1 MTSREHV
8 AAGAFA
14 RRTAVVGIAVFALLG
29 SPTSVRA
36 AHAQAVTPP
45 VPVANVEGP
54 RVTIDNFTFNPAT
67 LTVPS
72 GTTVTWT
79 NQDDMV
85 HTVTEANRLFSSK
98 GLETGDVYTHTFTT
112 PGTYT
117 YFCALHP
124 RMTATVIVK

>member
-1 MTSREHV
+1 MTSREQV
-8 AAGAFA
+8 NFGAFVLRA
-14 RRTAVVGIAVFALLG
+14 AVAGIAVGTLLG
-29 SPTSVRA
+29 LPALSRA
-36 AHAQAVTPP
+36 AQGNSVTPATQ
-45 VPVANVEGP
+45 VAKVEGP
-54 RVTIDNFTFNPAT
+54 QVTIDNFTFSPAT

-85 HTVTEANRLFSSK
+85 HTVTEANRGFSSQ
-98 GLETGDVYTHTFTT
+98 GLETGDTYAHTFTA
-112 PGTYT
+112 PGIYT

>member
-1 MTSREHV
+1 MTSRGRV
-8 AAGAFA
+8 TFKRVVSRGAVLCLGV
-14 RRTAVVGIAVFALLG
+14 TALLG
-29 SPTSVRA
+29 LSMSLQA
-36 AHAQAVTPP
+36 AQAQTPASATRL
-45 VPVANVEGP
+45 ANVEP
-54 RVTIDNFTFNPAT
+54 PQVTIDNFSFNPAT

-98 GLETGDVYTHTFTT
+98 GLETGDTYAHTFTA

>member
-1 MTSREHV
+1 MTSRDHAMFGGFVSRATV
-8 AAGAFA
+8 A
-14 RRTAVVGIAVFALLG
+14 GIAVCALLG
-29 SPTSVRA
+29 APAPSGA
-36 AHAQAVTPP
+36 AQGSSATPATR
-45 VPVANVEGP
+45 VAKAEGP
-54 RVTIDNFTFNPAT
+54 QVTIDNFTFSPAT

-85 HTVTEANRLFSSK
+85 HTVTEANRGFSSK
-98 GLETGDVYTHTFTT
+98 GLETGDTYAHTFTE
-112 PGTYT
+112 PGTYA

>member
-1 MTSREHV
+1 MTSRGQV
-8 AAGAFA
+8 IIRGCVLRAAAAG
-14 RRTAVVGIAVFALLG
+14 IAACALLG
-29 SPTSVRA
+29 PPAPSA
-36 AHAQAVTPP
+36 AQTKAATPVTR
-45 VPVANVEGP
+45 VAKVEGP
-54 RVTIDNFTFNPAT
+54 QVTIDNFTFSPAT
-67 LTVPS
+67 LTVSS

-85 HTVTEANRLFSSK
+85 HTVTEAKRLFSSQ
-98 GLETGDVYTHTFTT
+98 GLETGDTYSHTFTA

>member
-1 MTSREHV
+1 MTSREQDTFRGRAIRAAV
-8 AAGAFA
+8 A
-14 RRTAVVGIAVFALLG
+14 GIAVCALLA
-29 SPTSVRA
+29 SPARARA
-36 AHAQAVTPP
+36 AHGNSVTP
-45 VPVANVEGP
+45 ATRLAKVESP
-54 RVTIDNFTFNPAT
+54 RVTIDNFSFSPAT

-85 HTVTEANRLFSSK
+85 HTVTAADRAFSSS
-98 GLETGDVYTHTFTT
+98 GLETGETYSHTFTA

>member
-1 MTSREHV
+1 MTRHERGTFEGFV
-8 AAGAFA
+8 LRAAV
-14 RRTAVVGIAVFALLG
+14 TGIAVCALLG
-29 SPTSVRA
+29 PPALARA
-36 AHAQAVTPP
+36 AQGNSVTPATQ
-45 VPVANVEGP
+45 VAKVEGP
-54 RVTIDNFTFNPAT
+54 QVTIDNFTFSPAT
-67 LTVPS
+67 LTVSS

-85 HTVTEANRLFSSK
+85 HTVTEAKRLFSSQ
-98 GLETGDVYTHTFTT
+98 GLETGDTYSHTFTA

>member
-1 MTSREHV
+1 MTRHEQGTFEGFVWRAAV
-8 AAGAFA
+8 AGI
-14 RRTAVVGIAVFALLG
+14 VVCALLG
-29 SPTSVRA
+29 SPAPSA
-36 AHAQAVTPP
+36 AQTKAATPETRL
-45 VPVANVEGP
+45 AKAEGP
-54 RVTIDNFTFNPAT
+54 QVTIDNFTFSPAT

-85 HTVTEANRLFSSK
+85 HTVTEAKRLFSSP
-98 GLETGDVYTHTFTT
+98 GLEAGGTYSHTFTA

-117 YFCALHP
+117 FCALHP

>member
-1 MTSREHV
+1 MTIREH
-8 AAGAFA
+8 GAFRA
-14 RRTAVVGIAVFALLG
+14 FVLRTAVMGVAVAAVLG
-29 SPTSVRA
+29 PSASPA
-36 AHAQAVTPP
+36 AAQSKTAAP
-45 VPVANVEGP
+45 ANRLAKVEDLQ
-54 RVTIDNFTFNPAT
+54 VTIDNFTFSPAT
-67 LTVPS
+67 LTVAS

-85 HTVTEANRLFSSK
+85 HTVTAANRAFSSK
-98 GLETGDVYTHTFTT
+98 GLETGDTYSHTFTA

>member
-1 MTSREHV
+1 MTSRDQV
-8 AAGAFA
+8 TFRGFVLRAA
-14 RRTAVVGIAVFALLG
+14 TAGIAVFAILG
-29 SPTSVRA
+29 PPASSAVQTKA
-36 AHAQAVTPP
+36 ATP
-45 VPVANVEGP
+45 ATRLAKAEGP
-54 RVTIDNFTFNPAT
+54 QVTIDNFTFSPAT

-85 HTVTEANRLFSSK
+85 HTVTEATRLFSSQ
-98 GLETGDVYTHTFTT
+98 GLETGDTYSHTFTI

>member
-1 MTSREHV
+1 MTSRDRV
-8 AAGAFA
+8 TFRGFVL
-14 RRTAVVGIAVFALLG
+14 RTAAAGIAVFALLG
-29 SPTSVRA
+29 PPAPSAAQTKAATPTTRLA
-36 AHAQAVTPP
+36 K
-45 VPVANVEGP
+45 VEGP
-54 RVTIDNFTFNPAT
+54 QVTIDNFTFSPAT

-85 HTVTEANRLFSSK
+85 HTVTEAKRLFSSQ
-98 GLETGDVYTHTFTT
+98 GLETGDAYSHTFSA

-124 RMTATVIVK
+124 HMTATVIVK

>member
-1 MTSREHV
+1 MTIREHV
-8 AAGAFA
+8 AFTSVALRGAVLCL
-14 RRTAVVGIAVFALLG
+14 AVAALLG
-29 SPTSVRA
+29 PSASLQA
-36 AHAQAVTPP
+36 AQAKT
-45 VPVANVEGP
+45 VASATRLADAASPQVI
-54 RVTIDNFTFNPAT
+54 IDNFSFNPAT

-72 GTTVTWT
+72 GATVTWT
-79 NQDDMV
+79 NRDDMV

-98 GLETGDVYTHTFTT
+98 GLETGDMYAYTFTA

>member
-1 MTSREHV
+1 MTRQDRV
-8 AAGAFA
+8 TFGGFAGRAAAAG
-14 RRTAVVGIAVFALLG
+14 VVVAALLG
-29 SPTSVRA
+29 PAALSPA
-36 AHAQAVTPP
+36 AHAGAVPP
-45 VPVANVEGP
+45 MTRLAKVESP
-54 RVTIDNFTFNPAT
+54 SVTIDNFSFSPAT

-85 HTVTEANRLFSSK
+85 HTVTAADRAFSSQ
-98 GLETGDVYTHTFTT
+98 GLETGDTYAHTFTA

>member
-1 MTSREHV
+1 MTSREQITF
-8 AAGAFA
+8 GAFVL
-14 RRTAVVGIAVFALLG
+14 RAVTMGIAVSALLG
-29 SPTSVRA
+29 TPTSLRA
-36 AHAQAVTPP
+36 AESPAETPS
-45 VPVANVEGP
+45 ARLAAVEGP
-54 RVTIDNFTFNPAT
+54 QVTIDNFTFSPAT
-67 LTVPS
+67 VTVPS

-98 GLETGDVYTHTFTT
+98 GLETGGTYSHTFTA

-124 RMTATVIVK
+124 RMTGTVIVH